1 MVGVT
6 VLLLLTA
13 FAGRRAALATSSAR
27 VRGRFATRSEAATF
41 APPPFVTRI
50 ADRALASRR
59 TRQLERALPFALDD
73 VARSLRSGG
82 SLRMAIMEAASR
94 AAGVLGAD
102 LGAVASELADGCP
115 LHDALARWEAR
126 RPVRSVR
133 LAVAALSLAAE
144 TGGASARAI
153 DGVAATL
160 RVNLGIAG
168 EVKALASQA
177 RMSALVIVLAPV
189 AFTALAASTDHRT
202 ARFLVA
208 TPFGLACLAGG
219 LLLDAIGWAWMRRIT
234 AVVA

>member
-1 MVGVT
+1 MVGVIAL
-6 VLLLLTA
+6 V
-13 FAGRRAALATSSAR
+13 LATAVAARMAMVATTAAR
-27 VRGRFATRSEAATF
+27 VRRRAGAA
-41 APPPFVTRI
+41 APRAQQPPAI
-50 ADRALASRR
+50 AVRAFDRALAARR
-59 TRQLERALPFALDD
+59 ARQLDRALPFVLDD

-82 SLRMAIMEAASR
+82 SLRVAIVDAASR
-94 AAGVLGAD
+94 ASGVLGDDLAALTAD
-102 LGAVASELADGCP
+102 LADGHA
-115 LHDALARWEAR
+115 LHDALARWEGR

-189 AFTALAASTDHRT
+189 AFTAFAASTDHRT
-202 ARFLVA
+202 ARFLVG
-208 TPFGLACLAGG
+208 TPFGLACLSGG
-219 LLLDAIGWAWMRRIT
+219 LLLDAAGWAWMRRIT

>member
-1 MVGVT
+1 MVGLT
-6 VLLLLTA
+6 ALLLATA
-13 FAGRRAALATSSAR
+13 VIVRAAIDATSASR
-27 VRGRFATRSEAATF
+27 VRARLPADPTVTRSLH
-41 APPPFVTRI
+41 PVVGRVV
-50 ADRALASRR
+50 DRALAARR
-59 TRQLERALPFALDD
+59 ARQLDRALPFALDD
-73 VARSLRSGG
+73 VARSLRSGA
-82 SLRMAIMEAASR
+82 SLRMALIEASTRAS
-94 AAGVLGAD
+94 GVLGAD
-102 LGAVASELADGCP
+102 LARLAGELDDGNA
-115 LHDALARWEAR
+115 LHDALAQWEVR

-177 RMSALVIVLAPV
+177 KMSALVIVLAPV
-189 AFTALAASTDHRT
+189 AFTALAASADHRT

-208 TPFGLACLAGG
+208 TPFGLACLTGG
-219 LLLDAIGWAWMRRIT
+219 LLLDALGWAWMRRIT

>member
-1 MVGVT
+1 MVRLTALLIVT
-6 VLLLLTA
+6 VAAL
-13 FAGRRAALATSSAR
+13 RAAVTATSTARVRSRLATTTSSAR
-27 VRGRFATRSEAATF
+27 VLPDAVER
-41 APPPFVTRI
+41 VV
-50 ADRALASRR
+50 DRALAARR
-59 TRQLERALPFALDD
+59 SRQLERALPFALDD

-82 SLRMAIMEAASR
+82 SLRMAIVEAASR
-94 AAGVLGAD
+94 ARGVLGGD
-102 LGAVASELADGCP
+102 LARVAAELDDGHP
-115 LHDALARWEAR
+115 LHDALAAWEAR

-133 LAVAALSLAAE
+133 LTVAALSLAAE

-202 ARFLVA
+202 AHFLVA
-208 TPFGLACLAGG
+208 TPFGLGCLAGG
-219 LLLDAIGWAWMRRIT
+219 LLLDTIGWVWMRRIT

>member
-1 MVGVT
+1 MVGLIA
-6 VLLLLTA
+6 LLGLSA
-13 FAGRRAALATSSAR
+13 IAVRAAMVATTASRVRARLATDAVVTPMHPVIER
-27 VRGRFATRSEAATF
+27 V
-41 APPPFVTRI
+41 V
-50 ADRALASRR
+50 DRALAARR
-59 TRQLERALPFALDD
+59 ARQLERALPFALDD
-73 VARSLRSGG
+73 VARSLRSGA
-82 SLRMAIMEAASR
+82 SLRMALVEASTRAS
-94 AAGVLGAD
+94 GVLRDD
-102 LGAVASELADGCP
+102 LSRVARELDGGSA
-115 LHDALARWEAR
+115 LHDALEQWEVR

-177 RMSALVIVLAPV
+177 KMSALVIVLAPV
-189 AFTALAASTDHRT
+189 AFTALAASADHRT

-219 LLLDAIGWAWMRRIT
+219 LTLDALGWAWMRRIT

>member
-1 MVGVT
+1 MVRLIALLVVT
-6 VLLLLTA
+6 AAVI
-13 FAGRRAALATSSAR
+13 RAATTATSTAR
-27 VRGRFATRSEAATF
+27 VRGRLASATTSGRALPDSLER
-41 APPPFVTRI
+41 V
-50 ADRALASRR
+50 ADRVLRPRR
-59 TRQLERALPFALDD
+59 SRQLERALPFALDD

-82 SLRMAIMEAASR
+82 SLRMAIVEAASR
-94 AAGVLGAD
+94 ASGVLGAD
-102 LGAVASELADGCP
+102 LARVATELDDGCP
-115 LHDALARWEAR
+115 LHDALARWEER
-126 RPVRSVR
+126 RRVRSVR
-133 LAVAALSLAAE
+133 LTVAALSLAAE

-160 RVNLGIAG
+160 RVNLSIAG

-177 RMSALVIVLAPV
+177 RMSALVIVLAPL

-219 LLLDAIGWAWMRRIT
+219 LLLDTIGWAWMRRIT

>member
-1 MVGVT
+1 MVRVIA
-6 VLLLLTA
+6 LLVLTA
-13 FAGRRAALATSSAR
+13 VVVRAAATATSIAR
-27 VRGRFATRSEAATF
+27 VRGRFAPIARSARAL
-41 APPPFVTRI
+41 PPVVERVV
-50 ADRALASRR
+50 DRALASRR
-59 TRQLERALPFALDD
+59 SRQLERALPFALDD
-73 VARSLRSGG
+73 IARSLRSGG
-82 SLRMAIMEAASR
+82 SLRMAVVEVASR
-94 AAGVLGAD
+94 ASGVLGED
-102 LGAVASELADGCP
+102 LARVATELDDGCA
-115 LHDALARWEAR
+115 LHDALVHWEAR
-126 RPVRSVR
+126 RPVRGVR
-133 LAVAALSLAAE
+133 LTVAALSLATE

-208 TPFGLACLAGG
+208 TPIGLGCLAGG
-219 LLLDAIGWAWMRRIT
+219 LLLDTIGWAWMRRIT